1 MAERSLRSQLG
12 TVDKDSFIIRE
23 RNPAASQSAG
33 NFSVGDPSSVPF
45 KRRAVRADA
54 FPVDVQF
61 WLNVGSPGWAMRL
74 HQPLTHPYVMSRQW
88 TPGQLWTD
96 ADEEQANDAALQ
108 ALISGLL
115 RRCRKQVYL
124 GMSQYGEQGHEQR
137 GQLLSAIQRS
147 LRRIVSE
154 DSDV

>member
-1 MAERSLRSQLG
+1 MVDRGLLGNLYLRDWEAFEEDAVL
-12 TVDKDSFIIRE
+12 IA
-23 RNPAASQSAG
+23 PAYTYLMS
-33 NFSVGDPSSVPF
+33 N
-45 KRRAVRADA
+45 R
-54 FPVDVQF
+54 PVDVQF

-124 GMSQYGEQGHEQR
+124 GLSQYGEQGHEQR